1 MAQPDP
7 AEVMRLAEQIA
18 QTKFTSLKLEWEQ
31 FQRREEA
38 KWTDRLRQKEST
50 RMRELD
56 DAFQNREKD
65 RAAVVSRTQAEYVRL
80 EAKLRKAL
88 AEVEARERRL
98 AAAEEKLKQQH
109 AQKLSELQLLQRRLR
124 EDSRHQ
130 IELEK
135 QHRGEVE
142 ERLAHMDESRQ
153 RVQRRLE
160 EVEADFDRFRR
171 ANRRMPE
178 AEMRAEVARLQGE
191 KADVASRLERERADK
206 NQALLEKEQYR
217 AHVHHLARAL
227 KREQEKQSTQAR
239 HAVEQLRVEY
249 LAREEK
255 FVLDG
260 DRQELRNIKRE
271 LDELRHTSN
280 LQVLSAVAQGR
291 GGTPSSPLEIRDPDA
306 LPTRVGALDTTWEEP
321 PQPPTPQTAPP
332 TPLPA
337 PPTPQAQSGELV
349 RLQQTKEELLASGQY
364 NAGDSVIEQLAATI
378 ASTEEEKFG

>member
-1 MAQPDP
+1 MKIGTVELPLDGLLADGRPGASVLSPDLVRYREAVARQQPAWDIGSGSVGALSFDKAVPVMRNRTRTAASVRAYMVLETLLPRPGPVPLRLVGPQGGGRDHSQAPMGAGSVGGGGGGPAYMAQPDP

-130 IELEK
+130 VR
-135 QHRGEVE
+135 RGPA
-142 ERLAHMDESRQ
+142 RGQ
-153 RVQRRLE
+153 RV
-160 EVEADFDRFRR
+160 
-171 ANRRMPE
+171 
-178 AEMRAEVARLQGE
+178 G
-191 KADVASRLERERADK
+191 
-206 NQALLEKEQYR
+206 
-217 AHVHHLARAL
+217 
-227 KREQEKQSTQAR
+227 
-239 HAVEQLRVEY
+239 
-249 LAREEK
+249 
-255 FVLDG
+255 
-260 DRQELRNIKRE
+260 
-271 LDELRHTSN
+271 
-280 LQVLSAVAQGR
+280 
-291 GGTPSSPLEIRDPDA
+291 
-306 LPTRVGALDTTWEEP
+306 
-321 PQPPTPQTAPP
+321 
-332 TPLPA
+332 
-337 PPTPQAQSGELV
+337 SGLV
-349 RLQQTKEELLASGQY
+349 RVSAL
-364 NAGDSVIEQLAATI
+364 
-378 ASTEEEKFG
+378 